1 MKPYINQKGV
11 SIIAAIFIIVI
22 LAFMGVMFLSLINT
36 GSMSAVNDV
45 QSSQALYLAEGG
57 VEYALGNRTFPNYS
71 VASTNL
77 GAGKFQVDTP
87 AYLTVALPNSNAAAT
102 VDVNSTAGFPASG
115 RIVVGTE
122 IISYTGLNA
131 LQFTGI
137 TRKVGGTARAAH
149 LIGDA
154 VYPVTYVNGTNVA
167 VGDTS
172 VTVVSTGRFVVPGV
186 IKIDNEDIYCTTT
199 TATQFTNCIR
209 GYHGSVPAAHNAGN
223 TRNVYQFSLTSTG
236 TVGNAKRTLST
247 QIANQTL
254 ITFDSSSWQ
263 TTGNS
268 TTTNI
273 ISWPH
278 TVSGDDPILLVGVSI
293 GSTQNVSTVTYGGV
307 FLHRINVSN
316 NANGVHAELWDL
328 VNNPILVGTHT
339 ITVTL
344 AGNAPFVAG
353 AVSLNGALQT
363 ADPSNSQISSGNSN
377 NPNRTI
383 NTAVN
388 YSWVVDTLAIRTA
401 WTNVTVNANQT
412 QQWSASTIAP
422 AIIVTGAGS
431 TQADLTTSA
440 VPMSWNTVDNN
451 SYQWALITAEVR
463 VAPSAENVF
472 FWQEVVN

>member
-11 SIIAAIFIIVI
+11 SIIAAVFIIVI
-22 LAFMGVMFLSLINT
+22 LAFMGVMFVSLIGT
-36 GSMSAVNDV
+36 GSLTAVNDL

-87 AYLTVALPNSNAAAT
+87 AYLTVALLNNNAAT

-122 IISYTGLNA
+122 IISYTA
-131 LQFTGI
+131 LSPTQFSGGA
-137 TRKVGGTARAAH
+137 RRQGGTARAPHA
-149 LIGDA
+149 IGDA

-172 VTVVSTGRFVVPGV
+172 VTVVSTGRFVIPGV
-186 IKIDNEDIYCTTT
+186 IKIDNEDIYCTTA

-223 TRNVYQFSLTSTG
+223 TRNVYQFSITSTG

-254 ITFDSSSWQ
+254 ITFDASSWQ
-263 TTGNS
+263 TTGGSSVTNS
-268 TTTNI
+268 
-273 ISWPH
+273 ISWNH

-293 GSTQNVSTVTYGGV
+293 GSTQNVSTITYGGV
-307 FLHRINVSN
+307 SLHRINVSN

-363 ADPSNSQISSGNSN
+363 ADPSNSQISSGNSM
-377 NPNRTI
+377 NPIRAI

-388 YSWVVDTLAIRTA
+388 YSWVVDTLAVLTA
-401 WTNVTVNANQT
+401 STNVTVNAIQT

-431 TQADLTTSA
+431 TQADLTASA
-440 VPMSWNTVDNN
+440 VTMSWNTNVNA
-451 SYQWALITAEVR
+451 QWALVVAEVR